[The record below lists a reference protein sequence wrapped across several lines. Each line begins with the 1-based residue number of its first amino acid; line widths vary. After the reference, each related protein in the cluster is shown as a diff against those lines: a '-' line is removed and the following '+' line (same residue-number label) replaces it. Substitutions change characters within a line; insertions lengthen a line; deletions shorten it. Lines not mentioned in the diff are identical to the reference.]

1 MRSAGVSLRIRWMLI
16 WLLVFT
22 GAVGAAVEL
31 RSGEAFTWKG
41 LTFFAPSTCWTV
53 NEGEDAV
60 ALYGRSD
67 AGYVTGN
74 LLLRAPDAGLAEA
87 VAAGEPDVIR
97 EELVRFLAG
106 ECRTRY
112 GQVFGLERLDA
123 VGAEPAAALIFA
135 TRDSDGERWVRA
147 YAFLTGDGVYLLY
160 LACAP
165 EVAWSLGAELDRLV
179 GELCFR

>member
-1 MRSAGVSLRIRWMLI
+1 MSARRLLV
-16 WLLVFT
+16 WLLVSV

-31 RSGEAFTWKG
+31 PDGGAYTWRG
-41 LTFFAPSTCWTV
+41 LTLFAPSGRATCSWTV
-53 NEGEDAV
+53 NEGEGAV

-74 LLLRAPDAGLAEA
+74 LLLRAPDAGLAAA
-87 VAAGEPDVIR
+87 VAGGGQDIIR

-106 ECRTRY
+106 ECRARY

-123 VGAEPAAALIFA
+123 DGTEPSAALIFV
-135 TRDSDGERWVRA
+135 TRDSDGEHRVRA

-165 EVAWSLGAELDRLV
+165 EVAQSLGAELDRLV

>member
-1 MRSAGVSLRIRWMLI
+1 MNVRRLLL
-16 WLLVFT
+16 WLLVSV
-22 GAVGAAVEL
+22 GAVCAAVEL
-31 RSGEAFTWKG
+31 QDGGAYTWRG
-41 LTFFAPSTCWTV
+41 LTLFAPSDRWMV
-53 NEGEDAV
+53 NEGDGAV

-74 LLLRAPDAGLAEA
+74 LLLRAPDAGLAAA
-87 VAAGEPDVIR
+87 VAGGGQDIIR

-106 ECRTRY
+106 ECRARY

-123 VGAEPAAALIFA
+123 DGAEPAAALFFVI
-135 TRDSDGERWVRA
+135 RDSDGEHRVRA

-165 EVAWSLGAELDRLV
+165 EVAQSLGAELDRLV